1 MGAPGTLIP
10 ADALSGKDTPL
21 KSYSTQPI
29 KLPIADTRVSS
40 HNALGGYNL
49 PFDAM
54 SWKPNTLMSYA
65 SSNDGVGTS
74 GLHENVPSAN
84 QSGHGVSQGNVSP
97 LYKGGRGPNLAG
109 DSVRV
114 NVNVPYSP
122 KTADDPKYLFAD
134 LNPFQ
139 IKGSGKPV
147 VQNDLSNE
155 AGKMQF
161 PKNNV
166 ISGRPPSPLVWKN
179 RHPLNEAPKDNE
191 SGFVEGSFGKNNA
204 GNYKGNATTSVV
216 SGSSKPPA
224 KASKFPTKPFNNSA
238 DRRDDTYNNRFR
250 LASGESVHNQL
261 PSEKDLTNNHE
272 THLREDKDT
281 VKKEEPKREDNG
293 NIITRL
299 HEDNNM
305 PDRLRTGNMK
315 MMENEGA
322 SNSLGAKYADT
333 EIDDVGDCE
342 IVWEDLVLGERIGLG
357 NVLTSLLSL
366 FKLLSLKYL
375 CNLCLCS

>member
-21 KSYSTQPI
+21 KSYSKLPV

-40 HNALGGYNL
+40 QNALGGYNL
-49 PFDAM
+49 PLDAM
-54 SWKPNTLMSYA
+54 SWKPNTLISDA

-74 GLHENVPSAN
+74 GLHENVRSAN

-97 LYKGGRGPNLAG
+97 LYKGGRGPNLVG

-122 KTADDPKYLFAD
+122 KTAEDPKYLFAD

-139 IKGSGKPV
+139 IKGSGKTA

-166 ISGRPPSPLVWKN
+166 ISGRPPSPLMWKN
-179 RHPLNEAPKDNE
+179 RHPLNESPKENE
-191 SGFVEGSFGKNNA
+191 SGSLEGSFGKNNA
-204 GNYKGNATTSVV
+204 GNYKGNATSVV

-224 KASKFPTKPFNNSA
+224 KASKFLEKPFNNSA
-238 DRRDDTYNNRFR
+238 DRHDDTYNNQFR
-250 LASGESVHNQL
+250 LASGEIGHNRL
-261 PSEKDLTNNHE
+261 PPEKDLRLSNHE
-272 THLREDKDT
+272 SHLREDKDT
-281 VKKEEPKREDNG
+281 VKKEEPKQEDNG
-293 NIITRL
+293 NIIARL
-299 HEDNNM
+299 HVDNNM
-305 PDRLRTGNMK
+305 PDRLRMGNMK

-322 SNSLGAKYADT
+322 SNSLGSNYADT

-357 NVLTSLLSL
+357 NGLASLLSL
-366 FKLLSLKYL
+366 FSVETFIMF
-375 CNLCLCS
+375 